1 MVVDVRWRRRRL
13 LILRLRRLLV
23 HRFGVVG
30 RPLEVVNF
38 CPRTSE
44 LCPCRP
50 KRMLVLV
57 VGRVQEAVGVAP
69 TLVVVVAFVAAAVAF
84 VAAVAAAVAADAAV
98 VADGA
103 AVAADGVVAADA
115 AVVAAFA
122 AVCVEPVSVDDSS
135 AVDAEFVIR
144 CLWH

>member
-13 LILRLRRLLV
+13 LILRMRRLLV

-38 CPRTSE
+38 RPRTSE

-69 TLVVVVAFVAAAVAF
+69 TLVVVVAFVAAV
-84 VAAVAAAVAADAAV
+84 AAV

-103 AVAADGVVAADA
+103 AVAVDGVVAAGA

-122 AVCVEPVSVDDSS
+122 AVCGEPVSVDDSS

>member
-38 CPRTSE
+38 RPRTSE
-44 LCPCRP
+44 VCPCRP

-84 VAAVAAAVAADAAV
+84 VAAVAAV

-103 AVAADGVVAADA
+103 AVAVDGVVAAGA

-122 AVCVEPVSVDDSS
+122 AVCGEPVSVDDSS
-135 AVDAEFVIR
+135 AVGAGFVIR